1 MVQGIVDVPRPIPRR
16 GRQFDVLMEWTGTD
30 YFPRQPY
37 APSWVSVTALRPEL
51 AMEARAMELAMEMG
65 PRQWNMLPRWGLVSN
80 IGAMCARE
88 RIRDGGGEA
97 ERA

>member
-1 MVQGIVDVPRPIPRR
+1 MVQGIVDVPQPIPRR

-51 AMEARAMELAMEMG
+51 AMEARAMS
-65 PRQWNMLPRWGLVSN
+65 WRWKWARDSGTCCPG
-80 IGAMCARE
+80 GAS
-88 RIRDGGGEA
+88 
-97 ERA
+97 